1 MSRFRYL
8 TRLEEKNRYAFYLA
22 VFRIFICFHLV
33 KTLLFQWAYLDV
45 LYGPRSFVSP
55 VPTMLTE
62 LLGINTQ
69 LIREHYQWFIT
80 FYLLVIVLYLFGVGK
95 HFTALLLFLC
105 YETLQRLC
113 HLVLNG
119 GDNLLKFI
127 MLYMIF
133 ADSYQYFAVK
143 GREIRND
150 TLRRLSNLGS
160 NLCVRAVTIHFC
172 LIYFWSAW
180 HKIHADVWFNGV
192 ATYYT
197 FSIARFK
204 GTPWNDWLARNG
216 FFVTISSYF
225 TLLVEAYFPV
235 LVWFKK
241 TRLPVIICGIALHLG
256 IYVFMMI
263 YGFEV
268 IFIMTYGFFF
278 NDEEWKGFLNRV
290 IGWLNRRFSR
300 KIPTFASANSDVP
313 VYAGR

>member
-1 MSRFRYL
+1 MALFNYL
-8 TRLEEKNRYAFYLA
+8 KNMEDKNRYTFYLA
-22 VFRIFICFHLV
+22 VFRVFICLHLI
-33 KTLLFQWAYLDV
+33 KTLLFQWSYFDI
-45 LYGPRSFVSP
+45 LYGTNSFIAP
-55 VPTMLTE
+55 VPTFLTE
-62 LLGINTQ
+62 LLGINSQ
-69 LIREHYQWFIT
+69 VLREHYHIFIT
-80 FYLLVIVLYLFGVGK
+80 VYVLIIFLHLFGIGK

-113 HLVLNG
+113 NLVLNG

-133 ADSYQYFAVK
+133 ADSYQYFSIKATQWK
-143 GREIRND
+143 ND

-216 FFVTISSYF
+216 FFVTVSSYF
-225 TLLVEAYFPV
+225 TLLVECYFPV

-263 YGFEV
+263 YGFEI

-278 NDEEWKGFLNRV
+278 ADEEWQAFRNKINGWIKRKTRWQIT
-290 IGWLNRRFSR
+290 IGHNQQ
-300 KIPTFASANSDVP
+300 P
-313 VYAGR
+313 VGN